1 MAYLVST
8 PHLPATVIFVG
19 KGFLNQKGI
28 PKPRCLLHILDRKK
42 SMLEIS
48 ASKEG

>member
-1 MAYLVST
+1 MAYLVSA

-28 PKPRCLLHILDRKK
+28 LKPRCLLHTLDRKK

-48 ASKEG
+48 A

>member
-1 MAYLVST
+1 MAYLVSA
-8 PHLPATVIFVG
+8 PHLPATVTFVG

-28 PKPRCLLHILDRKK
+28 PKPRCLLHTFDGKK

-48 ASKEG
+48 A